1 MTIHFNLA
9 KVLDELEITK
19 NALAVEAK
27 IRPATVASFVN
38 GEVSRIEIPTL
49 ISMLDALNRFAIEK
63 GTERRY
69 NIEDLITYEFKDAE

>member
-69 NIEDLITYEFKDAE
+69 NIEDLITYEFIGAE

>member
-9 KVLDELEITK
+9 KVLDELVITK

-38 GEVSRIEIPTL
+38 GEVSRIELPTL

-69 NIEDLITYEFKDAE
+69 NIEDLITYEFKGAE

>member
-9 KVLDELEITK
+9 KVLDELVITK

-49 ISMLDALNRFAIEK
+49 ISMLDAINRFAIEK

-69 NIEDLITYEFKDAE
+69 NIEDLITYEFKGAE

>member
-69 NIEDLITYEFKDAE
+69 NIEDLITYEFKGAE

>member
-9 KVLDELEITK
+9 KVLDELVITK

-69 NIEDLITYEFKDAE
+69 NIEDLITYEFKGAE